1 MKKRK
6 VAKKLTASMMA
17 VCMSLGGLTAVSAAD
32 VQAAD
37 QSDAEWEHIQEVVG
51 RYYGEWTD
59 TSYSG
64 AVSNRMPNTALLGNG
79 DVGITSA
86 GDEFSKTFYVSK
98 SDFWTYGTGNYS
110 DPCPPIL
117 IGGITIGEQTGNE
130 ETETG
135 TNLAPTYKN
144 VTASSYH
151 DDFTPD
157 KAVNGDMQES
167 SNGYGWV
174 SKRPQD
180 PEEGGVAGVQDFWLQ
195 LEFEEA
201 ITIARYVVKNDG
213 AVRPEGRENNTKAF
227 ELQVSDTGED
237 GTWTTV
243 HSVTDNTE
251 DVCDYNL
258 DTPVTAKFVRLY
270 ITEGTQGQ
278 TYDSQTNPRARIGQL
293 ELYAEPKDP
302 SEVPPEEESD
312 NLALNKPIQVSGY
325 IDNPGTPYHSPG
337 EMLVDGDGTTK
348 WCSTP
353 AENAD
358 GSAVYWAMID
368 LGEEKDI
375 SRWVLKHAQ
384 AGGEG
389 ANYNTKDFSLQY
401 TTSENPDPANDAD
414 WIDADVVEGNT
425 AAITD
430 HNLEEAIHTRYVRIH
445 VTKPEN
451 QGNDAVRLYELEL
464 YTEPKDPNTVFNEKQ
479 DILNAEIQTQQ
490 ELVGVPTT
498 MNTWLSSDKNIM
510 VTELTSKGD
519 EDALFQVDTWASD
532 NEKNKKPITAQNDDA
547 SVTVTRSTE
556 NKAPDDEDSH
566 VSQAALSTKIIGA
579 DDVAASSDNENGE
592 GSLKFTLKAGET
604 VYIVTSIG
612 GGGRTYH
619 NDGSLWEGAAE
630 PVSEAQEL
638 LAEVKDEDAVSDL
651 NEVRKEWWKDFWSTS
666 YIDFGTDDEKLN
678 KVQKYYYGAQYLLG
692 SASKDGELAP
702 GLYGIWH
709 TTDNASWSSDYHMNY
724 NFIATFYGTYSSN
737 RPDIALTAV
746 DALLSY
752 VEEGQRRAT
761 STEELKRINADF
773 VNQKIEKGDIDPVN
787 GIEGA
792 ILFPVGIAPWGMTTD
807 NVYLN
812 EALDAAY
819 NSYVMTQ
826 YYDYTKDE
834 EFLTANDYEVYNYFK
849 QAVAFYEA
857 WLEKEDSDNNEDGY
871 EYVLYA
877 GYNEGSWAKNPAVE
891 LAALKNTLEHLIQFS
906 EDLGL
911 DEDKRADW
919 IDIYEH
925 LGDQP
930 TTEVNGKTV
939 LALGEQQLINGE
951 WVDLPSPIPGDGN
964 AIPLDAVVPGNVYNY
979 FSSPEDLQIV
989 RDTISVF
996 SDRGAWSQ
1004 INNFPRLFQE
1014 AVKSRYD
1021 IDTII
1026 TKLTDVIDS
1035 QMAANLR
1042 IDDWTH
1048 GIEKVG
1054 TTEAINSMML
1064 ISEDGI
1070 TKIFPNWYA
1079 DKDAEFTNL
1088 RARGAFTVSAEY
1100 DGTAQEAKNVTITSE
1115 EGEDMTLV
1123 VPWAEG
1129 ATVKDSE
1136 GNIVKTE
1143 AGTVPN
1149 YPDEKTITFS
1159 TTAGETYT
1167 VEKGESEQEKP
1178 SKTTLEYFLNK
1189 AKEHQANG
1197 DVDDCV
1203 ESIKELFAE
1212 AIAEGDAVMAD
1223 ENATRDEVMDATI
1236 KLMKA
1241 IQALEMKA
1249 ADKTDLEMAV
1259 ELAESIDLTKYVE
1272 AGQAEFQQ
1280 ALETAKTVLADGD
1293 AMQPETDD
1301 AWNALV
1307 DAISNLRLKA
1317 DKSTLEDLLNSV
1329 ADLDLSQY
1337 TEESAAVFHTA
1348 LANAQA
1354 VMADE
1359 TLSEDD
1365 QKTVDDAVQAL
1376 SDAKDQL
1383 QLKDGSNGDNNGDGD
1398 GNTGDSNTGD
1408 GSGNIGSGD
1417 NNNSSNA
1424 GSGNANA
1431 KADAPKTGDTAV
1443 PFGMLALAAAAGAA
1457 AVVSF
1462 RKKQS
1467 R

>member
-6 VAKKLTASMMA
+6 VTKKLTASMIA
-17 VCMSLGGLTAVSAAD
+17 VCMSLGSLTVAPMLK

-37 QSDAEWEHIQEVVG
+37 QSDSEWEEIQEIVG

-64 AVSNRMPNTALLGNG
+64 AVTDGMPNTALLGNG

-86 GDEFSKTFYVSK
+86 GDESSKTFYVSK

-117 IGGITIGEQTGNE
+117 IGGITIGEQTENYE
-130 ETETG
+130 AETDP
-135 TNLAPTYKN
+135 NLAPTYKN

-167 SNGYGWV
+167 SGGYGWV

-201 ITIARYVVKNDG
+201 ITIGRYVVKNDG

-243 HSVTDNTE
+243 HSVKDNTE

-270 ITEGTQGQ
+270 VTEGTQGQ
-278 TYDSQTNPRARIGQL
+278 TADSQTNPRARIGQL
-293 ELYAEPKDP
+293 ELYAESKDP

-312 NLALNKPIQVSGY
+312 NLALNKPVQVSGY

-337 EMLVDGDGTTK
+337 EMLVDGDGSTK

-375 SRWVLKHAQ
+375 SHWILKHAQ
-384 AGGEG
+384 SGGEG
-389 ANYNTKDFSLQY
+389 ADYNTKDFSLQY
-401 TTSENPDPANDAD
+401 TTKESPDPADDAD

-430 HNLEEAIHTRYVRIH
+430 RNLEEPINTRYVRIH

-464 YTEPKDPNTVFNEKQ
+464 YTDPKDPDAVFNEKQ

-490 ELVGVPTT
+490 ELADVPTE
-498 MNTWLSSDKNIM
+498 MKTWLSSDKNIM

-519 EDALFQVDTWASD
+519 QDAMFQVDTWASD
-532 NEKNKKPITAQNDDA
+532 NEKDKKPITAQNNDT

-556 NKAPDDEDSH
+556 NKAPDDEKSH
-566 VSQAALSTKIIGA
+566 VSQAAMSTKIIGA
-579 DDVAASSDNENGE
+579 DDVVTSSDNENGE

-604 VYIVTSIG
+604 VYIVTSVG

-630 PVSEAQEL
+630 PVSEATEL
-638 LAEVKDEDAVSDL
+638 LAEVKDENAVSEL
-651 NEVRKEWWKDFWSTS
+651 NEVRKEWWKNFWSAS
-666 YIDFGTDDEKLN
+666 YIDFGTEDEKLN

-692 SASKDGELAP
+692 SASKNGELAP

-709 TTDNASWSSDYHMNY
+709 TTDNARWSSDYHMNY

-737 RPDIALTAV
+737 RSDIALTAV
-746 DALLSY
+746 DALLNY

-773 VNQKIEKGDIDPVN
+773 VNQKIDKGDIDPVN

-826 YYDYTKDE
+826 YYDYTKDK

-857 WLEKEDSDNNEDGY
+857 WLEKENSDNNEDGY

-891 LAALKNTLEHLIQFS
+891 LAALKNTLKHLIQFS

-911 DEDKRADW
+911 DEDKRAEW

-930 TTEVNGKTV
+930 TTEVNGKSV

-964 AIPLDAVVPGNVYNY
+964 AIPLDAMVPGNVYNY

-989 RDTISVF
+989 RDTITEF
-996 SDRGAWSQ
+996 SNRGAWSQ

-1026 TKLTDVIDS
+1026 TKLSDVIDS
-1035 QMAANLR
+1035 QMAPNLR
-1042 IDDWTH
+1042 IDDNTH
-1048 GIEKVG
+1048 GIEKTG
-1054 TTEAINSMML
+1054 ATEAINSMML

-1070 TKIFPNWYA
+1070 TKIFPNWYT
-1079 DKDAEFTNL
+1079 DKDAKFSNL

-1100 DGTAQEAKNVTITSE
+1100 DGTTQEAKNVTITSE

-1123 VPWAEG
+1123 VPWTKG
-1129 ATVKDSE
+1129 ATVKDSQ
-1136 GNIVKTE
+1136 GNIIETTQGAVE
-1143 AGTVPN
+1143 N
-1149 YPDEKTITFS
+1149 YPDEKTITFA
-1159 TTAGETYT
+1159 TTEGETYT
-1167 VEKGESEQEKP
+1167 VEKGETEPEKP
-1178 SKTTLEYFLNK
+1178 DMTPLEHFLKK
-1189 AKEHQANG
+1189 AKDYQSNG
-1197 DVDDCV
+1197 DVDDCA
-1203 ESIKELFAE
+1203 ESVKKLFEE
-1212 AIAEGDAVMAD
+1212 AVAEGEAVMEN
-1223 ENATRDEVMDATI
+1223 ENASYDEILNATV
-1236 KLMKA
+1236 KLMQA
-1241 IQALEMKA
+1241 IKSLDMKA
-1249 ADKTDLEMAV
+1249 ADETDLEKTV
-1259 ELAESIDLTKYVE
+1259 ELADSIDLTDYVK
-1272 AGQAEFQQ
+1272 AGQNEFQQ
-1280 ALETAKTVLADGD
+1280 ALTDAKTLLAEDNIT
-1293 AMQPETDD
+1293 QPEADA

-1317 DKSTLEDLLNSV
+1317 DKSMLEELLKSV
-1329 ADLDLSQY
+1329 EDLDLSQY
-1337 TEESAAVFHTA
+1337 TEESAAVLRTA
-1348 LANAQA
+1348 LEKAQA

-1359 TLSEDD
+1359 NLSEDD
-1365 QKTVDDAVQAL
+1365 QKTVDNAVQAL
-1376 SDAKDQL
+1376 SDAKEQL
-1383 QLKDGSNGDNNGDGD
+1383 QLKNSSDGDSD
-1398 GNTGDSNTGD
+1398 GNTGNGNGNTGNGD
-1408 GSGNIGSGD
+1408 DPISDQGNNNGNASNSGD
-1417 NNNSSNA
+1417 KTNT
-1424 GSGNANA
+1424 
-1431 KADAPKTGDTAV
+1431 PKTGDSAM
-1443 PFGMLALAAAAGAA
+1443 PFVLLILAAVSGTA
-1457 AVVSF
+1457 AVITF
-1462 RKKQS
+1462 R
-1467 R
+1467 RRYYR